1 MLKTPNKAHQREK
14 LIFMDLKKERDVI
27 DDEKSEREKKKILR
41 YIYNATRN
49 GINKIFRVSRY
60 YENFH

>member
-1 MLKTPNKAHQREK
+1 
-14 LIFMDLKKERDVI
+14 MDLKKSFRENKKILSLLLSFNER
-27 DDEKSEREKKKILR
+27 ERSERKKTKLR

-60 YENFH
+60 YENFHKIY